1 MSEIL
6 ERVAGVQ
13 IGGFWAFFQ
22 FLELTAL
29 VLAILW
35 VLSKIKLPDRGDSSI
50 RDYKRERK

>member
-35 VLSKIKLPDRGDSSI
+35 VLSKIKLPNRGDSSI